1 MRRLPW
7 ALAACFVVSAA
18 FAQGEAQVRQQL
30 ASDRATIQADRQ
42 SIVAEALPLTE
53 EQAKAFWPLFREYRG
68 EMEKLGDRIMDL
80 MIDYG
85 KNMDTLTDEKAASL
99 VDEFLAVQRD
109 EVKVKQAFLPKFR
122 KILPAKTV
130 TRFYQIEGKLDT
142 LLRFEAAAQIPLVE
156 DLNVEKAG
164 GK

>member
-1 MRRLPW
+1 MKKMSW
-7 ALAACFVVSAA
+7 IAAACLAASFA

-42 SIVAEALPLTE
+42 AIVAEALPLTE
-53 EQAKAFWPLFREYRG
+53 EQAKAFWPLFREYRT
-68 EMEKLGDRIMDL
+68 EMEKLGDRVMDL
-80 MIDYG
+80 MLDYG
-85 KNMDTLTDEKAASL
+85 KNMDTLTDEKATAL
-99 VDEFLAVQRD
+99 LDDYLGIQRD
-109 EVKVKQAFLPKFR
+109 EVKVKQSWLPKFR

-156 DLNVEKAG
+156 DLNVKKE
-164 GK
+164 

>member
-1 MRRLPW
+1 MRKMSW
-7 ALAACFVVSAA
+7 IAVACLMASAV

-30 ASDRATIQADRQ
+30 ATDRATIQADRQ
-42 SIVAEALPLTE
+42 AIVAEALPLTE
-53 EQAKAFWPLFREYRG
+53 EQAKAFWPLFRQYRT
-68 EMEKLGDRIMDL
+68 EMEKLGDRVMDL

-85 KNMDTLTDEKAASL
+85 KNMDTLTDEKATAL
-99 VDEFLAVQRD
+99 LDDYLAIQRD
-109 EVKVKQAFLPKFR
+109 EIKIKQGYLPKFR

-156 DLNVEKAG
+156 DLNVKE
-164 GK
+164 

>member
-1 MRRLPW
+1 MRRMRW
-7 ALAACFVVSAA
+7 IAAACFAASAA

-42 SIVAEALPLTE
+42 AIVAEALPLTE
-53 EQAKAFWPLFREYRG
+53 EQAKAFWPLFREYRT
-68 EMEKLGDRIMDL
+68 EMEKLGDRAVDL

-85 KNMDTLTDEKAASL
+85 KSMDTLTDEKATAL
-99 VDEFLAVQRD
+99 LDEYLKIQRD
-109 EVKVKQAFLPKFR
+109 EVKIKQSWLPKFR
-122 KILPAKTV
+122 KVLPGKTV

-156 DLNVEKAG
+156 DLNVKE
-164 GK
+164 

>member
-1 MRRLPW
+1 MRRMLW
-7 ALAACFVVSAA
+7 IAAACVAASAA

-42 SIVAEALPLTE
+42 AIVAEALPLTE
-53 EQAKAFWPLFREYRG
+53 EQAKAFWPLFREYRT
-68 EMEKLGDRIMDL
+68 EMEKLGDRVMDL

-85 KNMDTLTDEKAASL
+85 KSMDTLTDEKAAAL
-99 VDEFLAVQRD
+99 LDDYLGIQRD
-109 EVKVKQAFLPKFR
+109 EVKVKQSWLPKFR

-130 TRFYQIEGKLDT
+130 MRFYQIEGKLDT

-156 DLNVEKAG
+156 DLNVKKE
-164 GK
+164 

>member
-1 MRRLPW
+1 MMRTMSW
-7 ALAACFVVSAA
+7 IAAACLTASAA

-42 SIVAEALPLTE
+42 AIVAEALPLTE
-53 EQAKAFWPLFREYRG
+53 EQAKAFWPLFREYRT
-68 EMEKLGDRIMDL
+68 EMEKLGDRVMDL

-85 KNMDTLTDEKAASL
+85 KSMDTLTDEKAAAL
-99 VDEFLAVQRD
+99 LDDYLGIQRD
-109 EVKVKQAFLPKFR
+109 EVKVKQSWLPKFR

-130 TRFYQIEGKLDT
+130 MRFYQIEGKLDT

-156 DLNVEKAG
+156 DLNVKKE
-164 GK
+164 